1 METKTESRAKAKKEH
16 DMNEIQQAPQIT
28 NNNRPLAGI
37 VKRMERPA
45 GPNSKHEMIEIREA
59 LQIIRDNHPAPMV
72 RTLPLLDALGRRLA
86 VDIPAPEPS
95 PRYTNSAMDGFAVRW
110 KDIAAVIGGGP
121 ITLEIAGESQAGIPF
136 SGTCRSGQAIKIS
149 TGAMLPNG
157 TDTVVRV
164 EDTQTED
171 NRITVLQARKN
182 GQDVRRAGEEFS
194 AGELLLPQGTAL
206 QAPQLGLLTSVGIN
220 EAAVYCPP
228 HVSLVVTGTELAAP
242 GEPVAPHQIRD
253 SNSIMLTA
261 AVRQSGGDVVARHYT
276 GDSHADTVAA
286 IRKSIT
292 KSGIVIVTGGVSV
305 GEHDHVKEA
314 ARKCG
319 FVELFWRVRQKPGKP
334 LFFARRGDCLLFGLP
349 GNPVSGFMCFMYYIQ
364 PLLRSLQGRDFSRR
378 KAKARFN
385 NSVENKGNRTNF
397 MRIVLRKEE
406 SGFFT
411 AEVLAKQ
418 GSHMLGSI
426 ARADG
431 FIIVE
436 PGQSITEGSWQDVY
450 LFPWRE

>member
-1 METKTESRAKAKKEH
+1 
-16 DMNEIQQAPQIT
+16 MNEIQEAPQIIID
-28 NNNRPLAGI
+28 NRSLAGI
-37 VKRMERPA
+37 GKSVARQASAKR
-45 GPNSKHEMIEIREA
+45 KYEMIEIREA
-59 LQIIRDNHPAPMV
+59 LQIIRDNHPTPMV
-72 RTLPLLDALGRRLA
+72 ATLPLLDALGRRLA
-86 VDIPAPEPS
+86 MDILAPEPS

-110 KDIAAVIGGGP
+110 EDIATVVGGGP
-121 ITLEIAGESQAGIPF
+121 ITLAIAGESQAGIPF
-136 SGTCRSGQAIKIS
+136 SGTCQSGQAIKIS

-157 TDTVVRV
+157 ADTVVRV

-171 NRITVLQARKN
+171 NRITVLQARKK
-182 GQDVRRAGEEFS
+182 GQDIRRAGEEFA
-194 AGELLLPQGTAL
+194 AGDLLLPQGTAL

-220 EAAVYCPP
+220 EAAVYYPP

-261 AVRQSGGDVVARHYT
+261 AVHQSGGDVIARHYT
-276 GDSHADTVAA
+276 GDSPADTVAA
-286 IRKSIT
+286 IRKSI
-292 KSGIVIVTGGVSV
+292 KKAGIVIVTGGVSV

-314 ARKCG
+314 ARECG

-334 LFFARRGDCLLFGLP
+334 LFFARRDDTLLFGLP

-364 PLLRSLQGRDFSRR
+364 PLLRGLQGREFSWRT
-378 KAKARFN
+378 AKARFDFP
-385 NSVENKGNRTNF
+385 VENKGSRTNF
-397 MRIVLRKEE
+397 MRIGLRKEE
-406 SGFFT
+406 SGFMI

-436 PGQSITEGSWQDVY
+436 PGQSISEGSWQDIY
-450 LFPWRE
+450 LFPWRM

>member
-1 METKTESRAKAKKEH
+1 
-16 DMNEIQQAPQIT
+16 MNEIQEAPQIIRD
-28 NNNRPLAGI
+28 NRSLASISKSANRPVTAN
-37 VKRMERPA
+37 R
-45 GPNSKHEMIEIREA
+45 KHEMIEIREA
-59 LQIIRDNHPAPMV
+59 LQIIRDNHPQPEVA
-72 RTLPLLDALGRRLA
+72 TLPLLDALGRRIA
-86 VDIPAPEPS
+86 MDIPAPEPS

-110 KDIAAVIGGGP
+110 EDVATVAGGDL
-121 ITLEIAGESQAGIPF
+121 ITLAIAGESQAGIPF
-136 SGTCRSGQAIKIS
+136 SGTCRAGQAIKIS
-149 TGAMLPNG
+149 TGAMLPEG

-171 NRITVLQARKN
+171 NRITVLQARKK
-182 GQDVRRAGEEFS
+182 GQDIRRAGEEFA

-220 EAAVYCPP
+220 QVAVYSPP

-242 GEPVAPHQIRD
+242 DEPVAPHQIRD

-261 AVRQSGGDVVARHYT
+261 AVRQAGGEVVARNYT
-276 GDSHADTVAA
+276 GDTSSDTVAA
-286 IRKSIT
+286 IKKSIEKT
-292 KSGIVIVTGGVSV
+292 GIVIVTGGVSV

-314 ARKCG
+314 ARECG

-334 LFFARRGDCLLFGLP
+334 LFFARKDDCLLFGLP

-364 PLLRSLQGRDFSRR
+364 PLLRGLQGRDFSWRT
-378 KAKARFN
+378 AKARFD
-385 NSVENKGNRTNF
+385 NSVKNKESRTNF
-397 MRIVLRKEE
+397 MRIALRKEE
-406 SGFFT
+406 SGFMI
-411 AEVLAKQ
+411 AEVLPKQ

-436 PGQSITEGSWQDVY
+436 PGQSISEGSWQDVY
-450 LFPWRE
+450 LFPWRM